1 MTTALQAYNSLN
13 MKVNREDTNSNIH
26 VPKGKF
32 VVIYNEQARRWL
44 KSKLKRKLSSDELDE
59 LSDLL
64 EDNIEIARI
73 KRHQDHIDFQLPSDY
88 FSLAS
93 SFSEAT
99 RGKCNKRLTN
109 WKAKPHDIPV
119 LLKDENNNPSFDF
132 EETPLSI
139 AGNKAKVYFSDF
151 NIKKVYINYYR
162 FPKNIDVE
170 GYINVDGSQST
181 TVDPELNDL
190 AVDEILNRC
199 AIEIMRDN
207 KNQEGFQYAK
217 ERIETE
223 E

>member
-1 MTTALQAYNSLN
+1 MTSLQAYNSLLT
-13 MKVNREDTNSNIH
+13 KTNREDTNSNIY
-26 VPKGKF
+26 VPRGKF
-32 VVIYNEQARRWL
+32 VVIYNEQARRWF

-64 EDNIEIARI
+64 VDNIEVKRI
-73 KRHQDHIDFQLPSDY
+73 GRHIDHIDFQLPADY
-88 FSLAS
+88 YSLAS
-93 SFSEAT
+93 SFSEAS
-99 RGKCNKRLTN
+99 RKGCKKRLTN

-139 AGNKAKVYFSDF
+139 AGEKIKVYFTDF
-151 NIKKVYINYYR
+151 NINKVYLNYYR
-162 FPKNIDVE
+162 FPKDIDVE
-170 GYINVDGSQST
+170 GYINLDGSQST
-181 TVDPELNDL
+181 NINPELDNM
-190 AVDEILNRC
+190 AVDEIISRC

-207 KNQEGFQYAK
+207 EKREGFEYAK